1 MFVALLWLLFLRA
14 NIHHNH
20 QSFTVWRLRFW
31 TNDSSRRKLL
41 NYISRLV
48 QSSHLG
54 GLMPRLSHTL
64 LHSAYNVSP
73 LLPLV
78 LRETRSLPS
87 AINELRWLREYVDK
101 TTGYYLPNQKWR
113 ALLKLCK
120 RRARGEPLQYILGTQ
135 PFGDLEIKCQP
146 GVLIPRPETEAYT
159 AHVAKLLVKAK
170 PFLYEKCQSRQES
183 MKIIDFCSGTGCI
196 SLLLFSLLTNV
207 YTKLEI
213 VGLDISHKALD
224 VSNQNILF
232 NALKSSAQQSISF
245 EYADVLGEKQRIL
258 DRCQRVCDVI
268 ISNPPYIS
276 EDGFKKETTRSVRNW
291 EPRLALVPNV
301 SKLDT
306 EFSDDDSENI
316 YPMKTEDIF
325 YHRLLHFHS
334 LLKSKIL
341 VMEVG
346 DEAQARRVIKMAMG
360 SSDRIEIWRDWPDQH
375 ESGNEKADYM
385 LVGDHKV
392 AVRGSGMVRAV
403 VLLSNQH
410 FKL

>member
-1 MFVALLWLLFLRA
+1 
-14 NIHHNH
+14 
-20 QSFTVWRLRFW
+20 
-31 TNDSSRRKLL
+31 
-41 NYISRLV
+41 
-48 QSSHLG
+48 
-54 GLMPRLSHTL
+54 MPRLSHAL
-64 LHSAYNVSP
+64 LHRAYNVSP

-101 TTGYYLPNQKWR
+101 TTSCYLPNQKWR
-113 ALLKLCK
+113 VLLKLCQ

-135 PFGDLEIKCQP
+135 PFGELEIKCQP

-159 AHVAKLLVKAK
+159 AHVAKLLIKAK
-170 PFLYEKCQSRQES
+170 PFLYEKCESPQES

-196 SLLLFSLLTNV
+196 SLLLYSLLTNV

-213 VGLDISHKALD
+213 VGLDISHKALGI
-224 VSNQNILF
+224 SNQNILF
-232 NALKSSAQQSISF
+232 NALKSSAQQTVSF
-245 EYADVLGEKQRIL
+245 EYANVLGEKQRIL
-258 DRCQRVCDVI
+258 DRCQGVCDVI
-268 ISNPPYIS
+268 VSNPPYIS

-291 EPRLALVPNV
+291 EPRLALVPDA
-301 SKLDT
+301 SKLDI
-306 EFSDDDSENI
+306 EFSDGDAENI
-316 YPMKTEDIF
+316 YPVKAEDIF

-346 DEAQARRVIKMAMG
+346 DEAQARRVVKMAMS

-375 ESGNEKADYM
+375 EPGTERANYM
-385 LVGDHKV
+385 LVGDHNV